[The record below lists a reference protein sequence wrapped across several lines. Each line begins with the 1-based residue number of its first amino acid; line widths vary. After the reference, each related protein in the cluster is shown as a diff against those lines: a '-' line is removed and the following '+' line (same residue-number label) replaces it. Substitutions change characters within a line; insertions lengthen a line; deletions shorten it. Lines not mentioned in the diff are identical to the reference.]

1 MPRSPISFKAQQFT
15 GSVIREMTR
24 LALLHGATNLAQG
37 YPDFPAPSEVKE
49 AAVRAIRSDVN
60 QYPITW
66 GAREF
71 RRAVAERFE
80 RDTHLVVDPER
91 EVTVCCGATETMIA
105 TLLAI
110 LNPGDE
116 IIVFEPFYENYGP
129 DAIICGGRTRYVP
142 LTPPDWTF
150 DPQALA
156 AAFNEKTRALVLN
169 TPNNPTG
176 KVFTQAELECI
187 AEQCQR
193 WDTYAVTDEIYQ
205 FHGVRWPP
213 ARIARDAPRHARAN
227 HHD

>member
-129 DAIICGGRTRYVP
+129 DAIICRRAN
-142 LTPPDWTF
+142 
-150 DPQALA
+150 AL
-156 AAFNEKTRALVLN
+156 RALDAARLDLRPAGSCRGLQREN
-169 TPNNPTG
+169 SRAGSEYANNPTG
-176 KVFTQAELECI
+176 KVFTQAELN
-187 AEQCQR
+187 ASPSNASGGTR
-193 WDTYAVTDEIYQ
+193 M
-205 FHGVRWPP
+205 P
-213 ARIARDAPRHARAN
+213 
-227 HHD
+227 